1 MARVRMTS
9 RRRAANPPANPR
21 ETPDHP
27 AFEPDP
33 EVGDYGM
40 SSDFAAT
47 PTTGPYPNSEH
58 PATPDEG
65 PSDHPAARKAARAKS
80 ARHRRRAAE
89 RKAAKCI
96 RVAQSMLGPNA
107 TTAQVEDQA
116 VDLMDLS
123 DKAINTALRRLSN
136 SFLSEDQNDPDGE
149 TLAPEGEPVIQL
161 DPVAEM
167 PLMSDHDIEA
177 EELLALML
185 AEEAPE
191 APEAAPAVPAA
202 PAMEAPMADEVPLM
216 GDLELAPMGEDPM
229 GLDAPPATDDML
241 AELFG
246 GHMAADEEADDDE
259 ADDEEADDEEAS
271 KSAADEDE
279 ADEDEADEDE
289 DEEASKK
296 SAKSSDDEEADD
308 EEADEDEASKKSAR
322 KAASKQRPRG
332 RKASKGAKTL
342 GAVTKAAAKS
352 EISDLSKLWET
363 APDVS
368 DVFGV

>member
-1 MARVRMTS
+1 
-9 RRRAANPPANPR
+9 
-21 ETPDHP
+21 
-27 AFEPDP
+27 
-33 EVGDYGM
+33 M
-40 SSDFAAT
+40 SSDFAAE
-47 PTTGPYPNSEH
+47 PTTGPYPNSAH

-65 PSDHPAARKAARAKS
+65 PSDHPAAKKAARAKS
-80 ARHRRRAAE
+80 ARQRRRAAE

-96 RVAQSMLGPNA
+96 RIAQSMLGPVA

-136 SFLSEDQNDPDGE
+136 SFLSEDQNDPGAD

-191 APEAAPAVPAA
+191 APAVPAA
-202 PAMEAPMADEVPLM
+202 PAMESPMPAMMEEPMADEVPIQAV
-216 GDLELAPMGEDPM
+216 GDVVLSPMGEDPM
-229 GLDAPPATDDML
+229 GLDAAPATDDIL
-241 AELFG
+241 AELFGG
-246 GHMAADEEADDDE
+246 GHMAADEEADDEE

-271 KSAADEDE
+271 KSAADEE
-279 ADEDEADEDE
+279 ADDEEAD

-296 SAKSSDDEEADD
+296 SAKKGDDEEADEEEADD
-308 EEADEDEASKKSAR
+308 EEADEEEASKKSAR